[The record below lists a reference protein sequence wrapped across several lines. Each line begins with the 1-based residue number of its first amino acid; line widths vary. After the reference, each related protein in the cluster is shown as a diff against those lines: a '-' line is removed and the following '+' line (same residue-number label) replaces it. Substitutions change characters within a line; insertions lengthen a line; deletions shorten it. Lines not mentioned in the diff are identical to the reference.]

1 MTEESVRRLVDQIRT
16 DFPGMQALY
25 LYGSTVTGSENASSD
40 LDLGLLLPHAEAAG
54 HGTLALSDTRFALE
68 AMTGRSVDLVNLRR
82 VSIVLQKE
90 VIATGRLI
98 HIADRNAVEEYEMLV
113 LSRYG
118 KLNEERAEILKEFA
132 SSKRA
137 YPV

>member
-1 MTEESVRRLVDQIRT
+1 MTEESVRRLVDQIRA
-16 DFPGMQALY
+16 DFPSMQALY
-25 LYGSTVTGSENASSD
+25 HYGSTATGGENASSD
-40 LDLGLLLPHAEAAG
+40 LDLGLLLPHAEAAR

-68 AMTGRSVDLVNLRR
+68 AETGRSVDLVNLRR

-90 VIATGRLI
+90 IIATGRLI
-98 HIADRNAVEEYEMLV
+98 HTADRHAVEEYEMLV

>member
-1 MTEESVRRLVDQIRT
+1 MTDEVARRVVERICS
-16 DFPGMQALY
+16 DFPSIQALY
-25 LYGSTVTGSENASSD
+25 HYGSTATGRERNSSD
-40 LDLGLLLPHAEAAG
+40 IDLGLLLPHPDAKR
-54 HGTLALSDTRFALE
+54 HGTLALSESRFALE
-68 AMTGRSVDLVNLRR
+68 TITGRSVDLVNVRQ

-90 VIATGRLI
+90 VIATGHRLYTG
-98 HIADRNAVEEYEMLV
+98 DQSAVEEYEMLV

-132 SSKRA
+132 ASMRA